1 MKKLQR
7 RFGSKIEEFL
17 SYQATMALISDISRP
32 CPRCKT
38 AIEKSDGCNKM
49 TCFNCK
55 AYFCYICGDFCD
67 PQNPYSHYQNV
78 KSRCYGQL
86 FLGMADADQHQ
97 DIFDMYF
104 RQ

>member
-1 MKKLQR
+1 
-7 RFGSKIEEFL
+7 
-17 SYQATMALISDISRP
+17 MALINDISRP

-67 PQNPYSHYQNV
+67 PENPYSQGFELEYENRENDQN
-78 KSRCYGQL
+78 
-86 FLGMADADQHQ
+86 
-97 DIFDMYF
+97 F
-104 RQ
+104 RSGPVETPDKVIIKM

>member
-1 MKKLQR
+1 MIHFEFRDSEVDQIIIFLNPQKAKAEGDQVELEKLRR

-17 SYQATMALISDISRP
+17 SHQATMALINDISRP

-67 PQNPYSHYQNV
+67 PENPYS
-78 KSRCYGQL
+78 
-86 FLGMADADQHQ
+86 
-97 DIFDMYF
+97 
-104 RQ
+104 